1 MALSQSFYMVMKQA
15 ARQGLLPQR
24 GAILEFGEA
33 NWYGDMPLE
42 VLMSDIEQIV
52 AEPQRRN
59 TIIAAVQDAAQG
71 AHKHRLFHLAKAV
84 YGALFDPT
92 RMDAIDFNGTPTAL
106 KLDLNEPIELERQ
119 YDVTIN
125 NGTAE
130 HIFNVGQFFKT
141 MHASTK
147 PGGLM
152 FHDAP
157 FTGWIDHGFYTLQ
170 PTLFLDMA
178 AANGYEVLGMFY
190 FDWRAKVLEKVT
202 GRDAITALVQKHKA
216 AKNTNLITVLRKGAI
231 ETPFVSP
238 FQGYYAGTLT
248 PEQAKVWQEER

>member
-15 ARQGLLPQR
+15 FRQGLLPQR
-24 GAILEFGEA
+24 GAVLEFGEA
-33 NWYGDMPLE
+33 NWYGDMPLDM
-42 VLMSDIEQIV
+42 LIGDIAQMV
-52 AEPQRRN
+52 AEPQRRDA
-59 TIIAAVQDAAQG
+59 IIAAVQNAAQSD
-71 AHKHRLFHLAKAV
+71 HKHRLFHLAKAV
-84 YGALFDPT
+84 YGALFDPA
-92 RMDAIDFNGTPTAL
+92 RLDAIDFNGTPAAL
-106 KLDLNEPIELERQ
+106 KLDLNEPIELEQQ

-170 PTLFLDMA
+170 PTLFLDVA
-178 AANGYEVLGMFY
+178 AGNGYELLGMFY
-190 FDWRAKVLEKVT
+190 FDWHAKVLEKVP
-202 GRDAITALVQKHKA
+202 GRDAITALIQKHKA
-216 AKNTNLITVLRKGAI
+216 EKSTNLIAVLRKGAT

-248 PEQAKVWQEER
+248 AEQKKVWHNER

>member
-1 MALSQSFYMVMKQA
+1 MALSQSFYMVLKQA
-15 ARQGLLPQR
+15 FRQGLLPQR
-24 GAILEFGEA
+24 GAVLEFGEA
-33 NWYGDMPLE
+33 NWYGDMPLDA
-42 VLMSDIEQIV
+42 LITDIEQMVVDPTRRAAIV
-52 AEPQRRN
+52 AAIRN
-59 TIIAAVQDAAQG
+59 AAQG
-71 AHKHRLFHLAKAV
+71 DHKHRLFHLAKAV

-92 RMDAIDFNGTPTAL
+92 RLDAIDFNGTPSAL
-106 KLDLNEPIELERQ
+106 KLDLNEPIALERQ

-141 MHASTK
+141 MHDCTK
-147 PGGLM
+147 PAGLM

-170 PTLFLDMA
+170 PTLFLDVIA
-178 AANGYEVLGMFY
+178 VNGYELLGMFY
-190 FDWRAKVLEKVT
+190 FDWQAKVLEKVP

-216 AKNTNLITVLRKGAI
+216 EKNTNLITVLRKGAI